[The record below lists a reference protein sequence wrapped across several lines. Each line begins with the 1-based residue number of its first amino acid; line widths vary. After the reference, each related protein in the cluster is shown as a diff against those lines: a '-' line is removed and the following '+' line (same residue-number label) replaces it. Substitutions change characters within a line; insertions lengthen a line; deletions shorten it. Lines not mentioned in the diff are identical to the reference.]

1 MRSRNARRRLT
12 YWSEMSD
19 TTSLVP
25 PGPHAPVGPDA
36 AMRECPECGLFQ
48 VLPAMRP
55 GQVAECTRC
64 GALLR
69 RRRRDA
75 LGTTLAFSVTGLM
88 LFAFAVSN
96 PLLGLRV
103 AGQQRET
110 TLAAL
115 PGAFEA
121 QGVWQLAVVVLATT
135 LLAPLLKLGLTAGV
149 LIGLRLELAP
159 STLATME
166 RWRKRL
172 TPWAMIEVFLLGAFV
187 AYTRL
192 TALAEVQVGTA
203 LYVLGALMLT
213 VVATDAWL
221 DEHALWEAIG
231 RQRRTAPP
239 MGDGALIGCDSCGRV
254 SQAMPGA
261 ACPRCNMPLRVRK
274 PNSIARSWA
283 LLIAAAVFYIP
294 ANLYPILTLVRLGR
308 GHPSTILGGVQE
320 LVEYR
325 MWPLALLVFGASVLV
340 PVLKLLSLVVL
351 LVSTQR
357 HAAGRLRD
365 RTRLYRIVDAIG
377 RWSMIDVFMLS
388 VLVALVRMGL
398 LASVTPGLGGVCF
411 AAVVILTMLAAF
423 SFDPRL
429 MWDAAGQ
436 TGCDAAQAEA

>member
-1 MRSRNARRRLT
+1 
-12 YWSEMSD
+12 MSD
-19 TTSLVP
+19 IVP
-25 PGPHAPVGPDA
+25 NALFGPDA
-36 AMRECPECGLFQ
+36 TMRECPECGLFQ
-48 VLPAMRP
+48 AVPAMRP
-55 GQVAECTRC
+55 GQIAECTRC

-75 LGTTLAFSVTGLM
+75 LGTTLAFSVTGLV
-88 LFAFAVSN
+88 LFALAATG

-103 AGQQRET
+103 AGQQRDT
-110 TLAAL
+110 TLIAL
-115 PGAFEA
+115 PGAFES
-121 QGVWQLAVVVLATT
+121 QGVWELAVVVLAFT

-149 LIGLRLELAP
+149 LIGLRADTAP
-159 STLATME
+159 STLAAME

-172 TPWAMIEVFLLGAFV
+172 TPWAMIEVFLLGTFV

-192 TALAEVQVGTA
+192 AALAEVQVGIA

-231 RQRRTAPP
+231 RRRRTPAP
-239 MGDGALIGCDSCGRV
+239 MGNGPLIGCDSCGRV
-254 SQAMPGA
+254 GRGRPGDP
-261 ACPRCNMPLRVRK
+261 CRRCNAPLRVRK
-274 PNSIARSWA
+274 PDSIARSWA
-283 LLIAAAVFYIP
+283 LLIAAAVFYVP
-294 ANLYPILTLVRLGR
+294 ANLYPILTLIRFGR
-308 GHPSTILGGVQE
+308 GQPSTILGGVRE

-325 MWPLALLVFGASVLV
+325 MWPLALLVFGASILV
-340 PVLKLLSLVVL
+340 PVLKLLSLSVL

-365 RTRLYRIVDAIG
+365 RTRLYRIVDAVG

-388 VLVALVRMGL
+388 VLVELVRMGL
-398 LASVTPGLGGVCF
+398 LASVIPGVGAVCF